1 MGMVCYAEEH
11 RDKKIYKKDLVNNNK
26 EEIKE
31 EINEENKKKISKKKE
46 KDREKKK
53 EENEII
59 IPNEKKS
66 DKNNDIESIYEDLL
80 KQHNNIR
87 KIFHVQKLVLN
98 DDLKILA
105 QKFADNF
112 DIIKDSNL
120 LDFNYKDQPLGINYK
135 IFKEDTTDICDIC
148 KEWINEKEF
157 YIKNKDDYTKNDIK
171 YCSQAKHFTQIIW
184 KKTKEVGFGYS
195 QLNNDKKIFVALY
208 FPAGNIFDEFNENVS
223 LKYLT

>member
-1 MGMVCYAEEH
+1 M
-11 RDKKIYKKDLVNNNK
+11 
-26 EEIKE
+26 
-31 EINEENKKKISKKKE
+31 
-46 KDREKKK
+46 
-53 EENEII
+53 
-59 IPNEKKS
+59 
-66 DKNNDIESIYEDLL
+66 YEDLL
-80 KQHNNIR
+80 NQHNNIR
-87 KIFHVQKLVLN
+87 EKIGVQNLTLN

-148 KEWINEKEF
+148 KEWINEKKF
-157 YIKNKDDYTKNDIK
+157 YIENKDDYKKDKIK

-184 KKTKEVGFGYS
+184 KKTKGVGFGYS

-208 FPAGNIFDEFNENVS
+208 FPAGNIFDEFNENIS

>member
-11 RDKKIYKKDLVNNNK
+11 RDNKRNKKDMKINNK
-26 EEIKE
+26 EINGEKQKNFSKKREKPEIEEEKT
-31 EINEENKKKISKKKE
+31 EINISIGKKPDKK
-46 KDREKKK
+46 
-53 EENEII
+53 
-59 IPNEKKS
+59 
-66 DKNNDIESIYEDLL
+66 NDIKGIYEELL
-80 KQHNNIR
+80 DQHNNIR
-87 KIFHVQKLVLN
+87 EKIGVQKLTLN

-157 YIKNKDDYTKNDIK
+157 FIKNKDDYKKDDIK
-171 YCSQAKHFTQIIW
+171 YCSKAKHFTQIIW
-184 KKTKEVGFGYS
+184 KKTKGVGFGYS

-208 FPAGNIFDEFNENVS
+208 FPAGNIFDEFNENIS

>member
-1 MGMVCYAEEH
+1 MGMVCYEEEH
-11 RDKKIYKKDLVNNNK
+11 RVNKRNKKDLEINNK
-26 EEIKE
+26 EINGEKQKNSSIK
-31 EINEENKKKISKKKE
+31 
-46 KDREKKK
+46 EKKK
-53 EENEII
+53 QIKKDKNEIN
-59 IPNEKKS
+59 IPNEKKP
-66 DKNNDIESIYEDLL
+66 DKNNDIKSIYGDLL
-80 KQHNNIR
+80 NQHNNIR
-87 KIFHVQKLVLN
+87 EKIGVQKLALN

-157 YIKNKDDYTKNDIK
+157 YIENKDDYKKNKIK
-171 YCSQAKHFTQIIW
+171 YCSKAKHFTQIIW
-184 KKTKEVGFGYS
+184 IKTKDVGFGYS

-208 FPAGNIFDEFNENVS
+208 FPAGNIFDEFNENIS
-223 LKYLT
+223 LKCLT

>member
-1 MGMVCYAEEH
+1 MGMVCYVEEH
-11 RDKKIYKKDLVNNNK
+11 RNKKDLNNNK
-26 EEIKE
+26 EINGEKQKNFSKKREKPKIKE
-31 EINEENKKKISKKKE
+31 EK
-46 KDREKKK
+46 
-53 EENEII
+53 NEIKSFG
-59 IPNEKKS
+59 KKP
-66 DKNNDIESIYEDLL
+66 DKKNDIKSIYEDLL
-80 KQHNNIR
+80 DQHNNIR
-87 KIFHVQKLVLN
+87 EKIGVQKLALN

-112 DIIKDSNL
+112 DIIEDSNL

-157 YIKNKDDYTKNDIK
+157 YIKNKDDYKKDDIK
-171 YCSQAKHFTQIIW
+171 YCSKAKHFTQIIW
-184 KKTKEVGFGYS
+184 KKTKGVGFGYS

-208 FPAGNIFDEFNENVS
+208 FPAGNIFDEFNENIS